1 MTEMSLCTHVKSGT
15 KLAMAAKH
23 SLQRSLRESDL
34 KGWSLRERILAVLDS
49 CQEQTP
55 PGKRDRHG
63 LRTPERRSYLG
74 LYLVGLFNPV
84 VASMRGLCAAKHLP
98 RVRTLLGRETPWV
111 PSRFSDAQGWTSYEE
126 RAAGSSGSGRS
137 WRAQLQNEEKP
148 EARREK

>member
-1 MTEMSLCTHVKSGT
+1 MTEMSLCTRVKNGT

-34 KGWSLRERILAVLDS
+34 TGWSLRERILAVLDS

-98 RVRTLLGRETPWV
+98 RVRTLLGRETPWG
-111 PSRFSDAQGWTSYEE
+111 PSRFSDRPRLDQLRRTCSRIQRE
-126 RAAGSSGSGRS
+126 RQKLARS
-137 WRAQLQNEEKP
+137 TAK
-148 EARREK
+148 RREA